1 MTPTG
6 IIEFTDR
13 STKKPVSINAKHVV
27 KWHENVCMTVI
38 SLSTGYDI
46 EVIQNY
52 EEVSAAIIS
61 AL

>member
-6 IIEFTDR
+6 VVEFTDR

-27 KWHENVCMTVI
+27 KWHGNVCMTVI

-52 EEVSAAIIS
+52 EEVSTAIIS